1 MIRRILIANR
11 GEIACRIIRTCRS
24 MGIVAIAVYSDVDRN
39 ALHVELA
46 DEAVHLPGSTS
57 SETYLNITSII
68 EAAKRT
74 KADAIHPG
82 YGFLSEN
89 AKFAYTVKTNNR
101 IFIGPS
107 PEAIEAMGDK
117 RYSKFILKD
126 VPFVPGYTGDDQSDQ
141 AFLKAAKEI
150 GYPVMVK
157 ASAGGGGKGMRQVFQ
172 PDEMIEAL
180 AAARREA
187 SQAFGDDTLM
197 LERAIQRPRHIEV
210 QIFGDMHGNVVA
222 LGERECS
229 IQRRHQKIIEETPSP
244 AINAAL
250 RRKICETA
258 VQIGSQIGYSS
269 AGTVEFLLDSEDQ
282 FYFMEMNTRLQVEHP
297 VTEEVYGVDL
307 VRWQIEVA
315 DGARLKDLHPRIQA
329 DKALALGEPQRH
341 ALEVRIYAEDP
352 ANLFLP
358 VVGHISHW
366 HAPENVRVD
375 AGIRSGDEIST
386 YYDPMIAKIIAV
398 GANRMDTLRKMD
410 YALAQTQLF
419 GLKSNIGFLRHVLS
433 HPEQINGMIHTHFL
447 DEHPEL
453 MDEPSINATDALI
466 AAALTRTH
474 AGFWRNNLNRPI
486 HHTFLLGSSSHS
498 VDLFPLRKNE
508 FRILVNGT
516 EHQVTLH
523 SQVGQMLTITVDG
536 LRRTYTV
543 LETQA
548 SHVWVHD
555 GEGTTMLRWLSP
567 FPAPHQTSDSEGS
580 LHAPMPGQVI
590 RITVEPGQLV
600 RKGALLMILEA
611 MKMEHRIEAPYP
623 GTVEQIRYQVGD
635 KVPQDAVL
643 LELTPDESSANSG
656 DEL

>member
-11 GEIACRIIRTCRS
+11 GEIACRVIRTCRS
-24 MGIVAIAVYSDVDRN
+24 MGIMTIAVYSDVDRN
-39 ALHVELA
+39 ALHAELA

-57 SETYLNITSII
+57 TETYLNIASII
-68 EAAKRT
+68 AAAQRT
-74 KADAIHPG
+74 QADAIHPG

-89 AKFAYTVKTNNR
+89 AKFAYTVKAHNL
-101 IFIGPS
+101 IFIGPA

-141 AFLKAAKEI
+141 AFLKAAEEI
-150 GYPVMVK
+150 GYPIMVK
-157 ASAGGGGKGMRQVFQ
+157 ASAGGGGKGMRQFFQ
-172 PDEMIEAL
+172 PDEMTEAL

-187 SQAFGDDTLM
+187 RQAFGDDTLM

-244 AINAAL
+244 AVNASL

-258 VQIGSQIGYSS
+258 VQIGSQIGYSN
-269 AGTVEFLLDSEDQ
+269 AGTVEFLLDSTDK

-315 DGARLKDLHPRIQA
+315 DGARLGDLHPRIQT
-329 DKALALGEPQRH
+329 DKVLALGEPQRH

-352 ANLFLP
+352 TNQFLP

-366 HAPENVRVD
+366 SAPEHVRVD

-398 GANRMDTLRKMD
+398 GATRTDTLRKMD
-410 YALAQTQLF
+410 YVLAQTQLL
-419 GLKSNIGFLRHVLS
+419 GLKSNIEFLRHVLR
-433 HPEQINGMIHTHFL
+433 HPEHVNGMIHTHFL
-447 DEHPEL
+447 EEHPEL
-453 MDEPSINATDALI
+453 MNEPSSNITSALI
-466 AAALTRTH
+466 AAALARVNE
-474 AGFWRNNLNRPI
+474 GYWRNNPNRPI
-486 HHTFLLGSSSHS
+486 HHKFLIGSISHA
-498 VDLFPLRKNE
+498 VDLMPLQKNM
-508 FRILVNGT
+508 FRALVDDT
-516 EHQVTLH
+516 EHPVTLH
-523 SQVGQMLTITVDG
+523 SHMNQVLTITVDG

-548 SHVWVHD
+548 SHVWVHS
-555 GEGTTMLRWLSP
+555 GEGTTILRWQSP
-567 FPAPHQTSDSEGS
+567 FPAPHQTADNEGS

-590 RITVEPGQLV
+590 RIAVEPGQTV
-600 RKGALLMILEA
+600 PKGALLMILEA

-643 LELTPDESSANSG
+643 LELMPDESSANS
-656 DEL
+656 DHEL